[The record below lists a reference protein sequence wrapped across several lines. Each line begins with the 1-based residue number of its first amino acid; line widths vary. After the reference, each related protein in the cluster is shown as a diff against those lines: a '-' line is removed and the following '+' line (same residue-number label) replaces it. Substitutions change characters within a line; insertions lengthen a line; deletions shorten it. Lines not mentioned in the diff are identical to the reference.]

1 MYSQD
6 KVHLQAELDALL
18 KGVWHDRLQPK
29 ALILNYL
36 VMKKFNIIRLPTYF
50 DRTFTF
56 DDDRQNIS
64 EILDVIDGYNDDLLK
79 KLESQLDVAY
89 HKTQSILKEKY
100 PNEIVKLYRAICPLG
115 TIDTGLNTYPNRK
128 VDDVTLLPAYL
139 SLLDDKELVPL
150 EIDTLSGWSEYDA
163 NQRYG
168 SIVLCREWNIKD
180 ILLVAD
186 YLDKEGREIGPLESN
201 EWLCINRDKRGII
214 NFSKR
219 DIGLANLYQFL
230 NSDPS
235 AMGKEAEEYK
245 RALESKLQINHLRRD
260 ENKLKDDLRTEYSSL
275 IRKRKLYFDPIIS
288 SNFFRYRS
296 GKKGLLSFHLK
307 EIFKILFKK

>member
-56 DDDRQNIS
+56 DTNGNNSETLKIIDEYDDN
-64 EILDVIDGYNDDLLK
+64 LLE
-79 KLESQLDVAY
+79 KLENQLDIAY
-89 HKTQSILKEKY
+89 QATQSILKKKY
-100 PNEIVKLYRAICPLG
+100 PSGVVKLYRAICPLG
-115 TIDTGLNTYPNRK
+115 TSETGDYTFANRD
-128 VDDVTLLPAYL
+128 VDDITILPAYL
-139 SLLDDKELVPL
+139 SLNNEEPVLL
-150 EIDTLSGWSEYDA
+150 EIDTLSGWSEYGA

-186 YLDKEGREIGPLESN
+186 YLDKEGRELGPLESN

-219 DIGLANLYQFL
+219 DIRLANLSQFL